1 MKAFANGVWEHR
13 IKQIARFGYHRS
25 IIAYSL
31 LTVCDG
37 EGWIRVHSPTVQN
50 PASATSR
57 ALLKRPQAKCI
68 LRTDLV
74 APIVQRSGAAVQ
86 VHSPERQD

>member
-57 ALLKRPQAKCI
+57 ALLKRPQAHNEKKKKKKKKI
-68 LRTDLV
+68 H
-74 APIVQRSGAAVQ
+74 PITFF
-86 VHSPERQD
+86 